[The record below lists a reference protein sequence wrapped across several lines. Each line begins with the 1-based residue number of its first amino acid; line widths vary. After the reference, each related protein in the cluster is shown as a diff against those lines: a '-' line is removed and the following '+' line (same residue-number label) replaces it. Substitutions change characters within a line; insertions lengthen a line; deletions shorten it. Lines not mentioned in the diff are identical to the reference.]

1 MADYFTPTVVQQT
14 IPLADMTAL
23 ERLVLPQILDA
34 QPDGDG
40 LYFFS
45 DTGPNDLI
53 VLSGARFRAA
63 LAESEG
69 TPSRLRDYVA
79 KRLAS
84 LDPNA
89 TDVELD
95 VSGTSWEFFLQDIV
109 RRSRT
114 LRYVTVVSAFT
125 CSKMRPDGFGGSATL
140 ITADDIKSKS
150 TNDILEEYVAAMEDA
165 RSPSIAKSIPSP

>member
-1 MADYFTPTVVQQT
+1 MADYFFPTVVQPA

-23 ERLVLPQILDA
+23 ERLVLSQILDA
-34 QPDGDG
+34 EPDGDR

-45 DTGPNDLI
+45 DTGPSDLI

-63 LAESEG
+63 FAQSEG
-69 TPSRLRDYVA
+69 IPSHLRDYVA
-79 KRLAS
+79 ERLAR

-125 CSKMRPDGFGGSATL
+125 CSKMRPDGFGGSASL
-140 ITADDIKSKS
+140 DHGG
-150 TNDILEEYVAAMEDA
+150 
-165 RSPSIAKSIPSP
+165 

>member
-23 ERLVLPQILDA
+23 ERLILSHILDA
-34 QPDGDG
+34 EPDGDG

-45 DTGPNDLI
+45 DTGPSDLI
-53 VLSGARFRAA
+53 VLSGAQFRAA
-63 LAESEG
+63 FAESQG
-69 TPSRLRDYVA
+69 IPSRLRDYVA
-79 KRLAS
+79 ERLPR

-114 LRYVTVVSAFT
+114 LQYVTVVSAFT

-140 ITADDIKSKS
+140 VTADDIKSKS
-150 TNDILEEYVAAMEDA
+150 TNDILEEYVGGMEDA
-165 RSPSIAKSIPSP
+165 QPGSA